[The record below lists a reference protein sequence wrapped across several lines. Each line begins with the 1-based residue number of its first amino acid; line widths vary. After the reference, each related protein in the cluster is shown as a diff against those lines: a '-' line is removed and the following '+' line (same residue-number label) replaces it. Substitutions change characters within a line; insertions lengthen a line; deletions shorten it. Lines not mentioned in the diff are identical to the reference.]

1 MFITCDL
8 YYLKDN
14 YILHFSGND
23 ITSKFIEDTKNRNIT
38 RVAIKN
44 DEISYDCDCFKPIFL
59 TVFMDN
65 KVTIRKDEISY
76 SNDPFKPIYVTIYVN
91 GVLRRNKIVVFDKNN
106 HVEQFKETYD
116 RLFGKQDN
124 ISKDSSNN
132 TNNKVKLWQK
142 VFLKLIK
149 NCMLFMMRLK
159 KQVEK

>member
-8 YYLKDN
+8 YYLKNN
-14 YILHFSGND
+14 YIIHFRGND
-23 ITSKFIEDTKNRNIT
+23 ITSKFIEDAKNRNIT
-38 RVAIKN
+38 RITIKD

-59 TVFMDN
+59 TVFIDN
-65 KVTIRKDEISY
+65 KVYRD
-76 SNDPFKPIYVTIYVN
+76 
-91 GVLRRNKIVVFDKNN
+91 KIGVFDKHN
-106 HVEQFKETYD
+106 HVEQFQEAYD

-124 ISKDSSNN
+124 ISKDSSNK
-132 TNNKVKLWQK
+132 TNNKIKLWQK

>member
-14 YILHFSGND
+14 YILHFRGND
-23 ITSKFIEDTKNRNIT
+23 ITSKFIEDAKNRNIT
-38 RVAIKN
+38 RVAIKDN
-44 DEISYDCDCFKPIFL
+44 EISYDCDCFKPIFL

-65 KVTIRKDEISY
+65 KVYRD
-76 SNDPFKPIYVTIYVN
+76 
-91 GVLRRNKIVVFDKNN
+91 KIAVFDKHN
-106 HVEQFKETYD
+106 HVEQFQETYD

-124 ISKDSSNN
+124 ISKDSSNK

-149 NCMLFMMRLK
+149 NCMLFMMKLK

>member
-14 YILHFSGND
+14 YILHFRGND
-23 ITSKFIEDTKNRNIT
+23 ITSKFIKDAKNKNIT
-38 RVAIKN
+38 RVAIKDN
-44 DEISYDCDCFKPIFL
+44 EISYDCDCFKPIFL

-65 KVTIRKDEISY
+65 KVYRD
-76 SNDPFKPIYVTIYVN
+76 
-91 GVLRRNKIVVFDKNN
+91 KIAVFDKHN
-106 HVEQFKETYD
+106 HVEQFQETYD

-132 TNNKVKLWQK
+132 TNNKIKLWQK
-142 VFLKLIK
+142 VFSILIK
-149 NCMLFMMRLK
+149 NCMLFMTRLK

>member
-14 YILHFSGND
+14 YILHFRGNN
-23 ITSKFIEDTKNRNIT
+23 ITSKFIEDAKNRNIT

-59 TVFMDN
+59 TVFIDN
-65 KVTIRKDEISY
+65 KVYRD
-76 SNDPFKPIYVTIYVN
+76 
-91 GVLRRNKIVVFDKNN
+91 KIGVFDKHN
-106 HVEQFKETYD
+106 HVEQFQEAYD

-124 ISKDSSNN
+124 ISKDSSNK

-149 NCMLFMMRLK
+149 NCILFMTRLK

>member
-14 YILHFSGND
+14 YILHFRGNN
-23 ITSKFIEDTKNRNIT
+23 ITSKFIEDAKNRNIT

-59 TVFMDN
+59 TVFIDN
-65 KVTIRKDEISY
+65 KVYRD
-76 SNDPFKPIYVTIYVN
+76 
-91 GVLRRNKIVVFDKNN
+91 KIGVFDKHN
-106 HVEQFKETYD
+106 HVEQFQEAYD

-124 ISKDSSNN
+124 ISKDSINN

-149 NCMLFMMRLK
+149 NCMLFMTRLK

>member
-14 YILHFSGND
+14 YILHFRGND

-59 TVFMDN
+59 TVFIDN
-65 KVTIRKDEISY
+65 KVYRD
-76 SNDPFKPIYVTIYVN
+76 
-91 GVLRRNKIVVFDKNN
+91 KIGVFDKHN
-106 HVEQFKETYD
+106 HVEQFQETYD

-124 ISKDSSNN
+124 ISKDSGNN
-132 TNNKVKLWQK
+132 TKNKVKLWQK

-149 NCMLFMMRLK
+149 NCMLFMTKLK

>member
-14 YILHFSGND
+14 YILHFRGND
-23 ITSKFIEDTKNRNIT
+23 ITSKFIEDTKNKNIT
-38 RVAIKN
+38 RVAIKD
-44 DEISYDCDCFKPIFL
+44 DEISYDCDSFKPIFL
-59 TVFMDN
+59 TVFMNN
-65 KVTIRKDEISY
+65 KVYRD
-76 SNDPFKPIYVTIYVN
+76 
-91 GVLRRNKIVVFDKNN
+91 KIDVFDKHN
-106 HVEQFKETYD
+106 HVEQFQETYD

-149 NCMLFMMRLK
+149 NCILFMMRLK

>member
-14 YILHFSGND
+14 YILHFRGND
-23 ITSKFIEDTKNRNIT
+23 ITSKFIEDAKNRNIT
-38 RVAIKN
+38 RVAIKD
-44 DEISYDCDCFKPIFL
+44 DEISYDCDSFKPIFL
-59 TVFMDN
+59 TVFIDN
-65 KVTIRKDEISY
+65 EVYRD
-76 SNDPFKPIYVTIYVN
+76 
-91 GVLRRNKIVVFDKNN
+91 KIGVFDKNN
-106 HVEQFKETYD
+106 HVEQFQEAYD

-124 ISKDSSNN
+124 ISKDSSNK

-149 NCMLFMMRLK
+149 NCILFMTRLK

>member
-1 MFITCDL
+1 MFIKCDL

-14 YILHFSGND
+14 YILHFRGID
-23 ITSKFIEDTKNRNIT
+23 VTSKFIEDAKNRNIT
-38 RVAIKN
+38 RVAIKD

-59 TVFMDN
+59 TVFIDN
-65 KVTIRKDEISY
+65 KVYRD
-76 SNDPFKPIYVTIYVN
+76 
-91 GVLRRNKIVVFDKNN
+91 KIGVFDKHN
-106 HVEQFKETYD
+106 HVEQFQETYD

-149 NCMLFMMRLK
+149 NCMLFMTKLK

>member
-14 YILHFSGND
+14 YILHFRGND
-23 ITSKFIEDTKNRNIT
+23 ITSKFIEDAKNKNIT
-38 RVAIKN
+38 RVAIKDN
-44 DEISYDCDCFKPIFL
+44 EISYDCDCFKPIFL

-65 KVTIRKDEISY
+65 KVYRD
-76 SNDPFKPIYVTIYVN
+76 
-91 GVLRRNKIVVFDKNN
+91 KIAVFDKNN
-106 HVEQFKETYD
+106 HVEQFQETYD

-142 VFLKLIK
+142 VFLKLIE
-149 NCMLFMMRLK
+149 NCILFMMRLK

>member
-14 YILHFSGND
+14 YIPNFRGND
-23 ITSKFIEDTKNRNIT
+23 ITSKFIEDAKNRNIT
-38 RVAIKN
+38 RVAIKD
-44 DEISYDCDCFKPIFL
+44 DEISYDCDSFKPIFL
-59 TVFMDN
+59 TVFIDN
-65 KVTIRKDEISY
+65 KVY
-76 SNDPFKPIYVTIYVN
+76 
-91 GVLRRNKIVVFDKNN
+91 RNKIGVFDKYN
-106 HVEQFKETYD
+106 HVEQFQETYD

-149 NCMLFMMRLK
+149 NCMLFMTRLK

>member
-8 YYLKDN
+8 YYLKNN
-14 YILHFSGND
+14 YIIHFRGND

-44 DEISYDCDCFKPIFL
+44 NEISYDCDCFKPIFL
-59 TVFMDN
+59 TVFIDN
-65 KVTIRKDEISY
+65 KVYRD
-76 SNDPFKPIYVTIYVN
+76 
-91 GVLRRNKIVVFDKNN
+91 KIGVFDKHN
-106 HVEQFKETYD
+106 HVEQFQETYD

-124 ISKDSSNN
+124 ISKDSSNK
-132 TNNKVKLWQK
+132 TNNKIKLWQK

-149 NCMLFMMRLK
+149 NCILFMTRLK

>member
-14 YILHFSGND
+14 YILHFRGND
-23 ITSKFIEDTKNRNIT
+23 ITSKFIEDAKNRNIT
-38 RVAIKN
+38 RVAIKD

-59 TVFMDN
+59 TVFIDN
-65 KVTIRKDEISY
+65 KVY
-76 SNDPFKPIYVTIYVN
+76 
-91 GVLRRNKIVVFDKNN
+91 RNKIVVFDKHN
-106 HVEQFKETYD
+106 HVEQFQETYD

-149 NCMLFMMRLK
+149 NCILFMTRLK

>member
-14 YILHFSGND
+14 YILHFRGND
-23 ITSKFIEDTKNRNIT
+23 ITSKFIEDAKNRNIT
-38 RVAIKN
+38 RVAIKD
-44 DEISYDCDCFKPIFL
+44 DEISYDCNCFKPIFL
-59 TVFMDN
+59 TVFMNN
-65 KVTIRKDEISY
+65 KVYRD
-76 SNDPFKPIYVTIYVN
+76 
-91 GVLRRNKIVVFDKNN
+91 KIAVFDKNN
-106 HVEQFKETYD
+106 HVEQFQETYD

-132 TNNKVKLWQK
+132 TKYKVKLWQK

-149 NCMLFMMRLK
+149 NCMLFMTRLK

>member
-8 YYLKDN
+8 YYLKNN
-14 YILHFSGND
+14 YIIHFRGND
-23 ITSKFIEDTKNRNIT
+23 ITSKFIEDAKNRNIT
-38 RVAIKN
+38 RVAIKD

-59 TVFMDN
+59 TVFIDN
-65 KVTIRKDEISY
+65 KVYRD
-76 SNDPFKPIYVTIYVN
+76 
-91 GVLRRNKIVVFDKNN
+91 KICVFDKHN
-106 HVEQFKETYD
+106 HVEQFQEAYD

-149 NCMLFMMRLK
+149 NCMLFMMKLK

>member
-14 YILHFSGND
+14 YILHFRGND
-23 ITSKFIEDTKNRNIT
+23 ITSKFIEDAKNRNIT
-38 RVAIKN
+38 RVAIKD

-59 TVFMDN
+59 TVFINNEVYRD
-65 KVTIRKDEISY
+65 
-76 SNDPFKPIYVTIYVN
+76 
-91 GVLRRNKIVVFDKNN
+91 KIGVFDKHN
-106 HVEQFKETYD
+106 HVEQFQETYD
-116 RLFGKQDN
+116 ILFGKQDN

-149 NCMLFMMRLK
+149 NCMLFMMKLK
-159 KQVEK
+159 EQVEK

>member
-14 YILHFSGND
+14 YILHFRGND

-59 TVFMDN
+59 TVFIDN
-65 KVTIRKDEISY
+65 KVYRD
-76 SNDPFKPIYVTIYVN
+76 
-91 GVLRRNKIVVFDKNN
+91 KIAVFDKHN
-106 HVEQFKETYD
+106 HVEQFQETYD

-124 ISKDSSNN
+124 MSKDSSNN
-132 TNNKVKLWQK
+132 INNKVKLWQK
-142 VFLKLIK
+142 VFLKLIE
-149 NCMLFMMRLK
+149 NCILFMTRLK

>member
-1 MFITCDL
+1 MFIICDL

-14 YILHFSGND
+14 YILHFRGND
-23 ITSKFIEDTKNRNIT
+23 ITSKFIEDAKNKNIT
-38 RVAIKN
+38 RVAIKD
-44 DEISYDCDCFKPIFL
+44 DEISYDCDCFKPICL
-59 TVFMDN
+59 TVFINNEVYRD
-65 KVTIRKDEISY
+65 
-76 SNDPFKPIYVTIYVN
+76 
-91 GVLRRNKIVVFDKNN
+91 KIGVFDKRN
-106 HVEQFKETYD
+106 HVEQFQETYD

>member
-1 MFITCDL
+1 MFITCDF

-14 YILHFSGND
+14 YILHFRGNN

-38 RVAIKN
+38 RVAIKDN
-44 DEISYDCDCFKPIFL
+44 EISYDCDCFKPIFL

-65 KVTIRKDEISY
+65 KVYRD
-76 SNDPFKPIYVTIYVN
+76 
-91 GVLRRNKIVVFDKNN
+91 KIGVFDKHN
-106 HVEQFKETYD
+106 HVEQFQETYD

-124 ISKDSSNN
+124 ISKDSGNN

-142 VFLKLIK
+142 VFLKLIE
-149 NCMLFMMRLK
+149 NCILFMTRLK

>member
-14 YILHFSGND
+14 YILHFRGND
-23 ITSKFIEDTKNRNIT
+23 ITSKFIEDAKNRNIT

-65 KVTIRKDEISY
+65 KVYRD
-76 SNDPFKPIYVTIYVN
+76 
-91 GVLRRNKIVVFDKNN
+91 KIGVFDKHN
-106 HVEQFKETYD
+106 HVEQFQEAYD

-124 ISKDSSNN
+124 ISKDSSNK

-142 VFLKLIK
+142 VFLRLIK
-149 NCMLFMMRLK
+149 NCMLFMTKLK

>member
-14 YILHFSGND
+14 YILHFRGNN
-23 ITSKFIEDTKNRNIT
+23 ITSKFIEDAKNRNIT
-38 RVAIKN
+38 RVAIKDN
-44 DEISYDCDCFKPIFL
+44 EISYDCDCFKPIFL
-59 TVFMDN
+59 TVFINN
-65 KVTIRKDEISY
+65 KVYRD
-76 SNDPFKPIYVTIYVN
+76 
-91 GVLRRNKIVVFDKNN
+91 KIGVFDKHN
-106 HVEQFKETYD
+106 HVEQFQETYD

-124 ISKDSSNN
+124 IYKDSSNK

-149 NCMLFMMRLK
+149 NCILFMTRLK

>member
-14 YILHFSGND
+14 YIIHFSGND
-23 ITSKFIEDTKNRNIT
+23 ITSKFIEDAKNRNIT
-38 RVAIKN
+38 RVAIKD

-59 TVFMDN
+59 TIFMDN
-65 KVTIRKDEISY
+65 KVYRD
-76 SNDPFKPIYVTIYVN
+76 
-91 GVLRRNKIVVFDKNN
+91 KIAVFDKHN
-106 HVEQFKETYD
+106 HVEQFQETYD

-124 ISKDSSNN
+124 ISKDSSNK

-142 VFLKLIK
+142 VFLILIE
-149 NCMLFMMRLK
+149 NCILFMKRLK

>member
-14 YILHFSGND
+14 YILHFRGND
-23 ITSKFIEDTKNRNIT
+23 ITSKFIEDAKNRNIT
-38 RVAIKN
+38 RVAIKD

-59 TVFMDN
+59 TVFIDN
-65 KVTIRKDEISY
+65 KVYRDKIS
-76 SNDPFKPIYVTIYVN
+76 
-91 GVLRRNKIVVFDKNN
+91 VFDKHN
-106 HVEQFKETYD
+106 HVEQFQETYD

-149 NCMLFMMRLK
+149 SCTLFMMKLK

>member
-14 YILHFSGND
+14 YILHFRGND

-59 TVFMDN
+59 TDFMDN
-65 KVTIRKDEISY
+65 KVYRD
-76 SNDPFKPIYVTIYVN
+76 
-91 GVLRRNKIVVFDKNN
+91 KIGVFDKHN
-106 HVEQFKETYD
+106 HVEQFQETYD

-124 ISKDSSNN
+124 ISKDSSNK

-142 VFLKLIK
+142 VFLRLIK
-149 NCMLFMMRLK
+149 NYMLFMTKLK